1 MGCAGGHDTVAPCCA
16 TRYTRCDSLY
26 KMQRS
31 TYAAGDLRKPKSL
44 TSVANSELSLF
55 FSGIWISDRDIT
67 MPLGNVL
74 QALIMLA
81 VVLVGSVFVGNL
93 FRRIRQPAVVGVIF
107 FGLLLGTIVAVS
119 PHSVKSVLLSATSKS
134 LIDAVGQAGLLLL
147 LFLVGIELRTYSK
160 SSARSPLW
168 QLVPCVAIPIIVC
181 AAAAWPFAHRLVGPD
196 RNPLHVWLFVGVAL
210 SVTAVP
216 VLVLI
221 MKDLGVSAPIPGV
234 ALRIAISTDA
244 AAWALVTVL
253 ILLTT
258 DLSSVSVTALCV
270 GAALLLTVMFV
281 LPRIVQRWAQHS
293 QQGAPF
299 VVAMF
304 AYVLVGA
311 AATQVFGLHPALGAV
326 IAGLFF
332 PAGLASEASQ
342 RALATV
348 ADVLIPAFFVSSAL
362 SVPLQ
367 VLADLFRW
375 GSLACLLTLTI
386 AAFGSKMAVGLVAG
400 RMQRWPLTTSAEL
413 GVLLNCRGVT
423 ELAIASIG
431 LQAGLIGPYAFAM
444 LCALAIVTTA
454 VTAPLYRAINNRADR
469 ERLDTSR
476 EEVELVA

>member
-1 MGCAGGHDTVAPCCA
+1 
-16 TRYTRCDSLY
+16 
-26 KMQRS
+26 
-31 TYAAGDLRKPKSL
+31 
-44 TSVANSELSLF
+44 
-55 FSGIWISDRDIT
+55 

-74 QALIMLA
+74 QALIVLA

-107 FGLLLGTIVAVS
+107 FGLLLGTILAIS
-119 PHSVKSVLLSATSKS
+119 PHSVNSALLSPTSKS

-147 LFLVGIELRTYSK
+147 LFLVGIELRSYSK
-160 SSARSPLW
+160 TTERSPLW
-168 QLVPCVAIPIIVC
+168 QLLPCVLIPVVVC
-181 AAAAWPFAHRLVGPD
+181 AAAAFPFAHRLVGPD
-196 RNPLHVWLFVGVAL
+196 HNPLHVWLFVGVAL

-221 MKDLGVSAPIPGV
+221 MKDLGVVAPIPGV
-234 ALRIAISTDA
+234 ALRIAVATDA

-253 ILLTT
+253 ILVTT
-258 DLSSVSVTALCV
+258 DLSAVSVPALCV
-270 GAALLLTVMFV
+270 GAGLLFTVMFV
-281 LPRIVQRWAQHS
+281 LPRIVKRLFRDSH
-293 QQGAPF
+293 QGAPF

-326 IAGLFF
+326 LAGLFF
-332 PAGLASEASQ
+332 PAGLANEASQ
-342 RALATV
+342 RAIAAV
-348 ADVLIPAFFVSSAL
+348 ADMLIPAFFVSSAL

-375 GSLACLLTLTI
+375 GSLVCLLVLTV
-386 AAFGSKMAVGLVAG
+386 AAFGSKLAVGLVAG
-400 RMQRWPLTTSAEL
+400 RMQHWPLATSAKL

-431 LQAGLIGPYAFAM
+431 LQAHLIGPYAFAM

-454 VTAPLYRAINNRADR
+454 VTAPLYRAINNVARTQEHTETSRAD
-469 ERLDTSR
+469 
-476 EEVELVA
+476 VELAA